1 MGILSGIVSYLFGL
15 ALNLLDAAIDGFL
28 GALGFDLNT
37 FEQYFPAAADFHDVI
52 IGFAVGLLF
61 IMLVFQIFRNFGVM
75 LDMEAEDPLKM
86 LGKTALFFGMIVY
99 SRSIIDLILGLM
111 ADPYAIFLNAA
122 PTPYQ
127 FELSTLVTAIFNS
140 VFSNPFMNIVAV
152 ILMLVMGW
160 QFLKLTVECVERY
173 IVFYFALYCAPVVF
187 ATGAFKSTA
196 QILKSWC
203 RLVASQAMLLLI
215 NIWSIKLFL
224 SFMPVFEQ
232 SGDQII
238 FTFLMGYAFL
248 KFAQKADTLLRIL
261 GLNTASTGD
270 MVRSLGGTIAGI
282 AMTIRSAAGMA
293 SAVGKHFSG
302 AGFTAGKT
310 AGTGSS
316 TDRSAAD
323 EISGMGSRR
332 GESGEKNA
340 APSSSA
346 QEPATAG
353 GVTLSG
359 ITAAKQGFVA
369 DVMRAARSRMDG
381 GPFTIGE
388 PPAADNKTRG
398 VEENGQKKPSEVQEE
413 KIPLEQG
420 TDHGKTEAAAGFR
433 NLDEETLDGLSNLAH
448 GLPYDKFDPEKGTF
462 SGGGFPAFTGEDA
475 NLIGAS
481 QLTPAEGVERSM
493 LKRADGSTDTV
504 YRRSDTGEAHMVQFS
519 SVDNGVIQGAISK
532 IDPATGKMGETQSFK
547 AVHSSVPGA
556 ESFSSHTV
564 PVRDPSGGVY
574 HVATKAD
581 TTIFSAA
588 NNTGTMSGSSYTPG
602 GSSKMSAAADGI
614 TTAFVPGGN
623 AENTG
628 VVTAVG
634 GSSMAGPAQ
643 PQPAG
648 GGGTVTPPA
657 IVKTNPSQ
665 EPIGESNIHE
675 ETVGQVQHSAE
686 APPIAAGMQPAN
698 QIRRFSKNN
707 PANLEVFRRDG
718 SRIEAFEK
726 SRPDSEPGP
735 AVAPP
740 KKK

>member
-15 ALNLLDAAIDGFL
+15 ALNLLDAAINGFL

-122 PTPYQ
+122 STPYR
-127 FELSTLVTAIFNS
+127 FELSTLVTAIFHS
-140 VFSNPFMNIVAV
+140 VFSNPFMNIVV
-152 ILMLVMGW
+152 VVLMLVMGW

-302 AGFTAGKT
+302 AGATASRNGG
-310 AGTGSS
+310 AGNGAAHGT
-316 TDRSAAD
+316 AD

-332 GESGEKNA
+332 GETREQNA
-340 APSSSA
+340 SPSPGV
-346 QEPATAG
+346 QEPAG

-359 ITAAKQGFVA
+359 INAAKQGFVT
-369 DVMRAARSRMDG
+369 DVMRAARSRMEG
-381 GPFTIGE
+381 GPFTTGE
-388 PPAADNKTRG
+388 PSAAGDETG
-398 VEENGQKKPSEVQEE
+398 GGEGNGQKAPTEVREG
-413 KIPLEQG
+413 KVPLGQNA
-420 TDHGKTEAAAGFR
+420 DPGKAAAAAGFR
-433 NLDEETLDGLSNLAH
+433 NLDEETLEGLSNLAH
-448 GLPYDKFDPEKGTF
+448 GLPHDKFDPEKGTF
-462 SGGGFPAFTGEDA
+462 SGGGFPAFTGENA

-493 LKRADGSTDTV
+493 LKKADGSTGTV
-504 YRRSDTGEAHMVQFS
+504 YRRPDTGEAHMVQFS
-519 SVDNGVIQGAISK
+519 SVDNGVIQGTISK
-532 IDPATGKMGETQSFK
+532 IDPATGKMGDAQSFK

-581 TTIFSAA
+581 TAIFSAA
-588 NNTGTMSGSSYTPG
+588 NDAGTVSTSAYTPG
-602 GSSKMSAAADGI
+602 GNSKMSATDGTAAAFAPVGSTGIATATDG
-614 TTAFVPGGN
+614 G
-623 AENTG
+623 
-628 VVTAVG
+628 
-634 GSSMAGPAQ
+634 SMAGPAR
-643 PQPAG
+643 PQPMGDDGA
-648 GGGTVTPPA
+648 VTPPTVVEA
-657 IVKTNPSQ
+657 ISGQ
-665 EPIGESNIHE
+665 EHGIHE
-675 ETVGQVQHSAE
+675 ETVQQVRHSAE
-686 APPIAAGMQPAN
+686 APPISAGMQPSN

-707 PANLEVFRRDG
+707 PANLEVFRRDD

-726 SRPDSEPGP
+726 PRPDPEPGP
-735 AVAPP
+735 AVTPP

>member
-15 ALNLLDAAIDGFL
+15 ALNLLDAAINGFL

-61 IMLVFQIFRNFGVM
+61 IMLVFQIFRNFGVV

-86 LGKTALFFGMIVY
+86 LGKVALFFGMIVY

-111 ADPYAIFLNAA
+111 ADPYAIFLNTAS
-122 PTPYQ
+122 TPYR
-127 FELSTLVTAIFNS
+127 FELSTLVTAIFHS
-140 VFSNPFMNIVAV
+140 VFSNPFMNIVVV

-261 GLNTASTGD
+261 GLNTASTSD

-302 AGFTAGKT
+302 AGATASRNG
-310 AGTGSS
+310 GTGNGAAHG
-316 TDRSAAD
+316 TAD

-332 GESGEKNA
+332 GEPKEQNA
-340 APSSSA
+340 SPSSNV
-346 QEPATAG
+346 QEPAAAA

-359 ITAAKQGFVA
+359 INAAKQGFVT
-369 DVMRAARSRMDG
+369 DVMRAARSRMEG
-381 GPFTIGE
+381 GPFTTGE
-388 PPAADNKTRG
+388 PSPAGDEAG
-398 VEENGQKKPSEVQEE
+398 GGEGSGQKAPTEVREG
-413 KIPLEQG
+413 KIPLEQNA
-420 TDHGKTEAAAGFR
+420 DPGKAAAAAGFR
-433 NLDEETLDGLSNLAH
+433 NLDEETLEGLSNLAH
-448 GLPYDKFDPEKGTF
+448 GLPHDKFDPEKGTF

-481 QLTPAEGVERSM
+481 QLTPAEGVVRSM
-493 LKRADGSTDTV
+493 LKKADGSTGTV
-504 YRRSDTGEAHMVQFS
+504 YRRPGTGEAHMVQFS
-519 SVDNGVIQGAISK
+519 SVDNGMIQGTISK
-532 IDPATGKMGETQSFK
+532 IDPATGKMGDAQSFK

-581 TTIFSAA
+581 TAIFSAA
-588 NNTGTMSGSSYTPG
+588 NDTGTVSSSAYTPG
-602 GSSKMSAAADGI
+602 GGSKMSATTGTAATFAPAGSAGI
-614 TTAFVPGGN
+614 STATDSGR
-623 AENTG
+623 T
-628 VVTAVG
+628 
-634 GSSMAGPAQ
+634 AGPAR
-643 PQPAG
+643 PQPMGDGNA
-648 GGGTVTPPA
+648 VTPPTVVEA
-657 IVKTNPSQ
+657 ISGQ
-665 EPIGESNIHE
+665 EHGIHE
-675 ETVGQVQHSAE
+675 ETVQQVRHSAE
-686 APPIAAGMQPAN
+686 APPISAGMQSSN

-707 PANLEVFRRDG
+707 PANLEVFRRDD

-726 SRPDSEPGP
+726 PRPDPEPGP
-735 AVAPP
+735 AVTPP
-740 KKK
+740 KKKQKERNDIL

>member
-15 ALNLLDAAIDGFL
+15 ALNLLDAAINGFL

-52 IGFAVGLLF
+52 IRFAVGLLF

-86 LGKTALFFGMIVY
+86 LRKTALFFGMIVY

-122 PTPYQ
+122 SAPYQ
-127 FELSTLVTAIFNS
+127 FELSTLVTAIFHS

-270 MVRSLGGTIAGI
+270 MVRSLGGTIAGN

-302 AGFTAGKT
+302 TGFTAGKNT
-310 AGTGSS
+310 GTGSS

-323 EISGMGSRR
+323 EVSGMGSRK
-332 GESGEKNA
+332 GESGEKSA

-346 QEPATAG
+346 QEPAAAG

-388 PPAADNKTRG
+388 PPAADNKTGG
-398 VEENGQKKPSEVQEE
+398 VEENGQKKPAEVQEG

-420 TDHGKTEAAAGFR
+420 AGHGKAEAAAGFR
-433 NLDEETLDGLSNLAH
+433 NLDEETLEGLSNLAH
-448 GLPYDKFDPEKGTF
+448 GLPHDKFDPEKGTF

-493 LKRADGSTDTV
+493 LKRADGSTGTV

-519 SVDNGVIQGAISK
+519 SVDNGIIQGAISK

-574 HVATKAD
+574 HVATEAD

-588 NNTGTMSGSSYTPG
+588 NNAGTITSSAYTPG
-602 GSSKMSAAADGI
+602 GSSKMSAAHDG
-614 TTAFVPGGN
+614 TTAAFAPGGST
-623 AENTG
+623 ENNG
-628 VVTAVG
+628 IVTAVG

-657 IVKTNPSQ
+657 IVKTNSSQ
-665 EPIGESNIHE
+665 ESIGESNIHE
-675 ETVGQVQHSAE
+675 ETVQQVQHSAE